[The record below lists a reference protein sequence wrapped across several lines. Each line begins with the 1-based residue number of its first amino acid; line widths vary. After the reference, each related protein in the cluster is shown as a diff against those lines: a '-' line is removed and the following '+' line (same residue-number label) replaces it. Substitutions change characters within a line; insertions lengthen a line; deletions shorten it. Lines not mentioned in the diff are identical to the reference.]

1 MSGVKRKTSRCRSLA
16 TAMVLTSMLAGCANF
31 EPLPPNKYP
40 TPPNTNQGEMTT
52 IVGEVGSGEEGEGTP
67 LKPGQYVRF
76 DETIRSA
83 PLLHAAKKTSGL
95 EKALGLPEEPVKLN
109 ADALPVNH
117 FINLALGDVLG
128 VNYIVDNDLSENS
141 APITLR
147 VNKPVKASRMLGLVE
162 EVLQVN
168 GIALVREDDLIKVI
182 PASKTNNQTPELL
195 SQSVEPMLRYG
206 KVAQIIP
213 VYYLSI
219 NQASTMVSN
228 LLREGGGGTVL
239 VQTHLNSLMVVA
251 KQKEIK
257 RVEELLAK
265 LDVPSKS
272 ASHMTLVTPRYK
284 TAAMLAKE
292 LKAALDAASIPAVVG
307 RGTHGVILTPVNSEQ
322 LLISSST
329 KAWLRVAQEWIKRLD
344 IPEKIEGKNGVYAY
358 YMKNTKAADAWNVIS
373 TIFGGKEAK
382 GGSSQPA
389 TKQNIVESAQSN
401 GVKPGNIGFQ
411 NLGSSNTGSM
421 SVVDKDF
428 RVVIDNKRNAIIFQG
443 QYTDYQRLIELLKFV
458 DQRPRQVLLQAT
470 VAEVKVED
478 GYSFGTEF
486 NTSEGDVTGGT
497 NGLIQTVGNLTLN
510 GVFGDFTAK
519 FSAALDSGKAQ
530 VLSSP
535 RIIAMDQEPARI
547 NIGEQIQ
554 VKTGEVSGGG
564 DDATATITYQYVDVG
579 ITLDITPTIN
589 QNGLVELILSQEVS
603 SQGGKS
609 GDSIPINRRSLQ
621 TRLLADSGD
630 TVYMGGL
637 ISKDNNSS
645 KKKVPLLGDIPI
657 LGGLFSYSE
666 ESQNSTELVLLITPY
681 VINSRDEAQFY
692 TKSFKQLTGWEL
704 ADSLPQ

>member
-1 MSGVKRKTSRCRSLA
+1 MSGVKQTINKYRSLA
-16 TAMVLTSMLAGCANF
+16 AVLMLTSMLAGCANF
-31 EPLPPNKYP
+31 KPLPPNNYP
-40 TPPNTNQGEMTT
+40 TPPSSTQGDTET
-52 IVGEVGSGEEGEGTP
+52 IVGENGVDENGES
-67 LKPGQYVRF
+67 LKPGQYVQF
-76 DETIRSA
+76 DDSIRSA
-83 PLLHAAKKTSGL
+83 PLLHAGKKSSGID
-95 EKALGLPEEPVKLN
+95 KALGLPEQPVKLN

-128 VNYIVDNDLSENS
+128 VNYIVDNDLSEQTS
-141 APITLR
+141 PITLR
-147 VNKPVKASRMLGLVE
+147 VNKAVSASRMLGLVE

-195 SQSVEPMLRYG
+195 SQSVKPMLRYG

-219 NQASTMVSN
+219 NQASSMVSK
-228 LLREGGGGTVL
+228 LLREGSGGTVL

-251 KQKEIK
+251 QQKEIK
-257 RVEELLAK
+257 RVEDLLAK

-272 ASHMTLVTPRYK
+272 ASHMALATPRYK
-284 TAAMLAKE
+284 TASELSKS
-292 LKAALDAASIPAVVG
+292 LKAALDAASIPTSIG

-329 KAWLRVAQEWIKRLD
+329 KAWLRTTQEWLKRLD

-358 YMKNTKAADAWNVIS
+358 YMKNTKASDAWNVVS

-382 GGSSQPA
+382 NGNTQKA
-389 TKQNIVESAQSN
+389 AQQNIVESAKGN
-401 GVKPGNIGFQ
+401 GVTPGNVGFQ
-411 NLGSSNTGSM
+411 RLGSNTAGAM
-421 SVVDKDF
+421 SVVDKNF

-443 QYTDYQRLIELLKFV
+443 QYADYQRLIERLKFV

-486 NTSEGDVTGGT
+486 NTDQGDVTGGT
-497 NGLIQTVGNLTLN
+497 NGLIQTAGNLTLN

-564 DDATATITYQYVDVG
+564 DDSTATITYQYVDVG

-603 SQGGKS
+603 SQGVKS

-645 KKKVPLLGDIPI
+645 KKKVPLLGDIPL
-657 LGGLFSYSE
+657 LGGLFSYTE

-681 VINSRDEAQFY
+681 VISNRDEAQFY
-692 TKSFKQLTGWEL
+692 TKEFKSLTGWEL
-704 ADSLPQ
+704 AQSLPQ

>member
-1 MSGVKRKTSRCRSLA
+1 MALA
-16 TAMVLTSMLAGCANF
+16 
-31 EPLPPNKYP
+31 
-40 TPPNTNQGEMTT
+40 
-52 IVGEVGSGEEGEGTP
+52 
-67 LKPGQYVRF
+67 
-76 DETIRSA
+76 
-83 PLLHAAKKTSGL
+83 
-95 EKALGLPEEPVKLN
+95 
-109 ADALPVNH
+109 
-117 FINLALGDVLG
+117 
-128 VNYIVDNDLSENS
+128 
-141 APITLR
+141 
-147 VNKPVKASRMLGLVE
+147 
-162 EVLQVN
+162 
-168 GIALVREDDLIKVI
+168 
-182 PASKTNNQTPELL
+182 
-195 SQSVEPMLRYG
+195 
-206 KVAQIIP
+206 
-213 VYYLSI
+213 
-219 NQASTMVSN
+219 
-228 LLREGGGGTVL
+228 
-239 VQTHLNSLMVVA
+239 
-251 KQKEIK
+251 
-257 RVEELLAK
+257 
-265 LDVPSKS
+265 
-272 ASHMTLVTPRYK
+272 TPRYK
-284 TAAMLAKE
+284 TASELSKS
-292 LKAALDAASIPAVVG
+292 LKAALDAASIPTSIG

-329 KAWLRVAQEWIKRLD
+329 KAWLRTTQEWLKRLD

-358 YMKNTKAADAWNVIS
+358 YMKNTKASDAWNVVS

-382 GGSSQPA
+382 NGNTQKA
-389 TKQNIVESAQSN
+389 AQQNIVESASGN
-401 GVKPGNIGFQ
+401 GVTPGNVGFQ
-411 NLGSSNTGSM
+411 RLGSNTAGAM

-443 QYTDYQRLIELLKFV
+443 QYADYQRLIELLKFV

-486 NTSEGDVTGGT
+486 DTDQGDVTGGT
-497 NGLIQTVGNLTLN
+497 NGLIQTAGNLTLN

-564 DDATATITYQYVDVG
+564 DDSTATITYQYVDVG

-603 SQGGKS
+603 SQGVKS

-645 KKKVPLLGDIPI
+645 KKKVPLLGDIPL
-657 LGGLFSYSE
+657 LGGLFSYTE

-681 VINSRDEAQFY
+681 VISNRDEAQFY
-692 TKSFKQLTGWEL
+692 TKEFKSLTGWEL
-704 ADSLPQ
+704 AQSLPQ